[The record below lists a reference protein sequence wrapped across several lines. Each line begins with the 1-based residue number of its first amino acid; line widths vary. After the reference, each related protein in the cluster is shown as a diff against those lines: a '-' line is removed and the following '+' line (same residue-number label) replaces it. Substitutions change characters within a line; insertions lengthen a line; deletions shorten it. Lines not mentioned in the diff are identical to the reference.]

1 MTTSPTQPKA
11 PSAADLEAEKIFKK
25 KWVPDWLK
33 KTAKL
38 AGRYVPPAIMAYD
51 GYNAVNDPTLQAQES
66 LSAID
71 RFSIGALASIAS
83 IADLP
88 SEVSNL
94 TNMGLNKIFGTDLKT
109 DYKLLGDERVGER
122 VYNDLAKLDQTLADA
137 DAAIAQKYNQSSA
150 RLKNFF
156 TGYGDQVKQ
165 SEIAT
170 YESRGDFGPR
180 LTLEQMR
187 KQGSMTPMP
196 KLNADLMEKVNSFS
210 NSAPPTNVITT
221 DNSTN
226 SQSISNSSS
235 SYVGG
240 NNSADQWSL
249 YP

>member
-1 MTTSPTQPKA
+1 
-11 PSAADLEAEKIFKK
+11 
-25 KWVPDWLK
+25 
-33 KTAKL
+33 
-38 AGRYVPPAIMAYD
+38 MAYD
-51 GYNAVNDPTLQAQES
+51 GVMAVNDPTLKAQES
-66 LSAID
+66 LSAAD
-71 RFSIGALASIAS
+71 RFSIGALSSIAS

-88 SEVSNL
+88 SEISNL
-94 TNMGLNKIFGTDLKT
+94 TNMGLNKIFDTNFRT

-122 VYNDLAKLDQTLADA
+122 VYKDLARFDQTLADT
-137 DAAIAQKYNQSSA
+137 DAAIAQKYNESSA
-150 RLKNFF
+150 RLKTFF
-156 TGYGDQVKQ
+156 AGYGDQVKAA
-165 SEIAT
+165 EIQA
-170 YESRGDFGPR
+170 YERRGNFGPS

-187 KQGSMTPMP
+187 HQGSMTAMP
-196 KLNADLMEKVNSFS
+196 SLSAELMEKVNNFN

>member
-1 MTTSPTQPKA
+1 MQPKT

-33 KTAKL
+33 STAKI
-38 AGRYVPPAIMAYD
+38 AGRYVPPAIMAYE
-51 GYNAVNDPTLQAQES
+51 GSRAVNDPTLQAQES